1 MKAMLLA
8 AGLGT
13 RLRSLTDR
21 IPKCMLPVGGKPILE
36 HNLEWLKRYGISE
49 VMINLYHL
57 PQAVMGYFGDG
68 SPWGMKISY
77 SLEKEIL
84 GTAGGV
90 KNVAWFFEDAPLPP
104 NDDAPYPPT
113 SGERA
118 LPPTSGER
126 AFPQTWG
133 AGGACPFLVWYG
145 DNLSTCDLGR
155 LLQFHREKGGTMTIA
170 LFHRKDVTQSGI
182 IGLAG
187 DDRVLRCLGKPGEE
201 EVFSHW
207 VNAGIMVL
215 EPEVLDYIPSD
226 GPSDFGRDVIPAML
240 AEGERVFGY
249 RMSSDEGLWWIDTPE
264 DLQRTEQEFR
274 RNVLSQ

>member
-13 RLRSLTDR
+13 RLKPLTDNL
-21 IPKCMLPVGGKPILE
+21 PKCMLPIAGKPVLE
-36 HNLEWLKRYGISE
+36 HNLEWLKRYGVNQ

-57 PQAVMGYFGDG
+57 PQVVKDYFGDG
-68 SPWGMKISY
+68 SNWGMKITY

-90 KNVAWFFEDAPLPP
+90 KNVAWFFDE
-104 NDDAPYPPT
+104 
-113 SGERA
+113 G
-118 LPPTSGER
+118 
-126 AFPQTWG
+126 
-133 AGGACPFLVWYG
+133 PFFVWYG

-155 LLQFHREKGGTMTIA
+155 LLRFHQEKGGVLTIA
-170 LFHRKDVTQSGI
+170 LFHREDVTQSGI
-182 IGLAG
+182 LGLAE
-187 DDRVLRCLGKPGEE
+187 DDRVLRYLEKPGDG

-215 EPEVLDYIPSD
+215 EPEVLGYIPSN
-226 GPSDFGRDVIPAML
+226 GPSDFGRDVIPTLL
-240 AEGERVFGY
+240 AEGQRLFGY

-264 DLQRTEQEFR
+264 DLQRTEQEISR
-274 RNVLSQ
+274 RN